1 MITFVIPSTKWRTY
15 LDQFIGPGDL
25 IENLGKS
32 LILAISGSG
41 DIALRWI
48 TVDLTD
54 GQSTLVQVMNGWQ
67 CKPYE
72 NQR

>member
-32 LILAISGSG
+32 LILANLLQ
-41 DIALRWI
+41 A
-48 TVDLTD
+48 D
-54 GQSTLVQVMNGWQ
+54 GIHVR
-67 CKPYE
+67 E
-72 NQR
+72 NILGAVVFQ